1 MDTHLKDGDSM
12 VAIANQRKA
21 AIALTYATQFIKIL
35 SALLYTPMMIRALG
49 QSEYGT
55 YQLVNSV
62 VAYLSLFS
70 LGFGS
75 AYTRF
80 YMRYVVKDDKQGI
93 AKLNGM
99 FLLIFTIIA
108 LIAGVCGCWM
118 VYNIHGL
125 LGKGITASEYEI
137 AAVLMKFMVFNL
149 VLSFFSSVFDC
160 IITAC
165 EQFVLQKIVSLF
177 QTLLNPL
184 ITLPLLLMG
193 TGSVG
198 MVAVSTGLSI
208 AKFII
213 TVAFCMKKL
222 RVKFSFKGLHVQV
235 LKEIWGFTFFIF
247 LNQVIDQIT
256 WNLDKFLLGRMS
268 GTISVAVYGVA
279 GQLNSMYLE
288 FSAAISGPFAPKI
301 NRIVADND
309 DDRELSRLF
318 IKVGRIQALL
328 LFLIISGY
336 IFFGKAFIVLW
347 GGGEY
352 EMAYYVGLYL
362 MIPVTVALIQNL
374 GIEIQRAKNRHK
386 IRSAVYFA
394 IAIGN
399 VLVSIPLI
407 RAYGAVGAAVG
418 TAISFIP
425 GSIFFM
431 NIYYYRVLRLD
442 IPGFWRQMGRI
453 IVAVLP
459 AFVLG
464 IALWLFIDIEN
475 WMELLLLILIYSA
488 LYCVCV
494 YLWGMN
500 QEEKSL
506 VCAMLRKIGI
516 SK

>member
-1 MDTHLKDGDSM
+1 M
-12 VAIANQRKA
+12 VAIGNQRKA
-21 AIALTYATQFIKIL
+21 AVVLTYATQFVKIL
-35 SALLYTPMMIRALG
+35 SSLLYTPLMIRTLG

-62 VAYLSLFS
+62 VAYLGLFS
-70 LGFGS
+70 LGFGA

-80 YMRYVVKDDKQGI
+80 YMRYTVQDDDEGV

-99 FLLIFTIIA
+99 FLIIFIIIA
-108 LIAGVCGCWM
+108 VIAGSCGCYM
-118 VYNIHGL
+118 IYNIHGL
-125 LGKGITASEYEI
+125 LGNGLTSREYEI
-137 AAVLMKFMVFNL
+137 ATVLMKFMVFNL
-149 VLSFFSSVFDC
+149 ALSLFSSVFDC
-160 IITAC
+160 IITAH
-165 EQFVLQKIVSLF
+165 EQFVLQKTVSFF
-177 QTLLNPL
+177 QTLFNPL

-193 TGSVG
+193 VGSIG
-198 MVAVSTGLSI
+198 MVAVSTGLNI

-213 TVAFCMKKL
+213 SVAFCLKRL
-222 RVKFSFKGLHVQV
+222 HVKFSVKGLHIQI
-235 LKEIWGFTFFIF
+235 LREIWGFTFFIF
-247 LNQVIDQIT
+247 LNQIIDQIT

-288 FSAAISGPFAPKI
+288 FSGAVSGPFAPKI
-301 NRIVADND
+301 NRIVADGD

-336 IFFGKAFIVLW
+336 IFFGKAFIILW
-347 GGGEY
+347 GGREY
-352 EMAYYVGLYL
+352 GMAYYVGLFL
-362 MIPVTVALIQNL
+362 MVPVTVALIQNI

-407 RAYGAVGAAVG
+407 KAYGAVGAAAG
-418 TAISFIP
+418 TAISYIP

-431 NIYYYRVLRLD
+431 NIYYHRVLRLD
-442 IPGFWRQMGRI
+442 IPEFWRQIGRI
-453 IVAVLP
+453 IVAVAP
-459 AFVLG
+459 AFGLG
-464 IALWLFIDIEN
+464 IALWLLIDIGN
-475 WMELLLLILIYSA
+475 WIEMVLLILVYSA
-488 LYCVCV
+488 LYCACA

-500 QEEKSL
+500 KEEKEL
-506 VCAMLRKIGI
+506 VGVMLDKIGI
-516 SK
+516 RKK